1 MGRPPGRT
9 DMNPASALP
18 ESDDESSAQKTIV
31 KDDGKKHVA
40 FGITEYF
47 AYPVEEGA
55 DVYGSSQPSGSMAP
69 IKGGST
75 TLQDPSQSTIISRRS
90 LYQSN
95 NSR

>member
-55 DVYGSSQPSGSMAP
+55 DVYGSSQPSGSATP

-75 TLQDPSQSTIISRRS
+75 ALQDPNGNKIFKRRS
-90 LYQSN
+90 ESQSN